1 MKPYN
6 LNYLLI
12 ILIVSVT
19 MTGPAVVL
27 AESPVGLVE
36 KGNTAY
42 NAGNYEEA
50 LSAYDQA
57 AKERPADA
65 YIDFNRGAAFFRKG
79 DLDKA
84 KDAWEKAALG
94 ATEIPLE
101 AESLYNLGTLEFS
114 KVTQT
119 RAADPEAA
127 LEAGDR
133 SVRYY
138 HQAKDLLDNS
148 PKDRN
153 NPLIQEASEN
163 IELVRRT
170 MKSIREILAR
180 QQEMAQNQ
188 KQAAEDLKNLIDQQA
203 DLNTRAQSQA
213 EASQP
218 PEAETPDVK
227 PPEADKQGADP
238 LKDMAE
244 EQDRLREQTQ
254 KTAEKLTGPEQGP
267 KPDSDPTGQS
277 GQSDKSNQAGQAPD
291 PAQAA
296 KDHLNQ
302 AQARQAA
309 AADNLNAGQ
318 APGALENQKAA
329 LEEMKTALDLMK
341 YKDNQ
346 NKDGQSEDRQS
357 KDGQKPQGSQSD
369 QAQPQADQA
378 QPEEKQDAQTQPR
391 TARQADLQNKDDES
405 GPESGSPI
413 IFMPDDAER
422 ILGEEKENKKIRR
435 QVGSGG
441 YQDVDKDW

>member
-1 MKPYN
+1 MKRYN
-6 LNYLLI
+6 LKYLLI

-19 MTGPAVVL
+19 MTGPAVVF
-27 AESPVGLVE
+27 AESPAGLVE
-36 KGNTAY
+36 KGNAAY
-42 NAGNYEEA
+42 NAGNYDEA

-57 AKERPADA
+57 AKEMPADA
-65 YIDFNRGAAFFRKG
+65 WIEFNKGAAFFRKG

-119 RAADPEAA
+119 QAADPEAA

-170 MKSIREILAR
+170 MKSIQDLLAR

-188 KQAAEDLKNLIDQQA
+188 KQAAEDLKNLIDQQS

-218 PEAETPDVK
+218 PEA
-227 PPEADKQGADP
+227 DKQGADP
-238 LKDMAE
+238 LKEMAE
-244 EQDRLREQTQ
+244 EQDRLREQTR
-254 KTAEKLTGPEQGP
+254 KTAEKLSGPDQDP
-267 KPDSDPTGQS
+267 KPDSDP
-277 GQSDKSNQAGQAPD
+277 SDKSNQAGQAPD

-302 AQARQAA
+302 AQDRQAA

-318 APGALENQKAA
+318 APGAVENQKAA
-329 LEEMKTALDLMK
+329 LEEMKTALDLLK

-346 NKDGQSEDRQS
+346 NKDSQNKSDQDKNGQS
-357 KDGQKPQGSQSD
+357 KDSQKPQGSQSN
-369 QAQPQADQA
+369 QTQPQADQTQQQG
-378 QPEEKQDAQTQPR
+378 QPEQKQDARTQPQM
-391 TARQADLQNKDDES
+391 ARQADLQNKDDQ
-405 GPESGSPI
+405 PESASPVVL
-413 IFMPDDAER
+413 MPDDAER